1 MNAVKTRVVC
11 CMFISMAV
19 TMDAVGGPAP
29 TPKAPPESPKVGE
42 PAPALRFA
50 GLLQAP
56 AETKVDWTS
65 LRGKVVVLEFWATWC
80 GPCVRS
86 IPGMN
91 KLEAAHENDPIVFIH
106 VTDEEESV
114 VTKFLK
120 KTPMHGWVGIDD
132 GGKTFTNYAVNG
144 RPKIAVVGKDGTFL
158 GWHDPRFLVLEPD
171 ILEEVLTTGSS
182 DRLWPIQ
189 GEHDDPLA
197 GVARRDPDGGKTRNL
212 CDIVIRR
219 SDTSS
224 AKRQGGGDSSGNW
237 SFDRPIRKHI
247 ANFCDVQSTRM
258 IDTVGLPEE
267 HYDVIALGAHG
278 SSPAMREAVCRL
290 IGATFELALVR
301 EKRLMD
307 VFLLATLPQ
316 REPTL
321 TPSWGGVYSDAET
334 HLSAPSMEI
343 LERMKNGDNYFFALC
358 PLSMLADGVS
368 RPAGKPVIS
377 ELGDLLEKADDVY
390 SFCFPYPAEEPDG
403 FLRALEEHVGL
414 TLTPAK
420 REVEVLVIRPAGP
433 APSPIGN

>member
-19 TMDAVGGPAP
+19 TMYAVGGPTP

-56 AETKVDWTS
+56 AETKVDWAS
-65 LRGKVVVLEFWATWC
+65 LRGKVVVLDFWATWC

-91 KLEAAHENDPIVFIH
+91 KLEAAHENDAIVFVH
-106 VTDEEESV
+106 VTDEEQSV
-114 VTKFLK
+114 VTEFLK

-144 RPKIAVVGKDGTFL
+144 RPKIAVIGKDGTFL
-158 GWHDPRFLVLEPD
+158 GWHDPRFLILEPD
-171 ILEEVLTTGSS
+171 ILKEVLTTGSS
-182 DRLWPIQ
+182 DRLWSTQ
-189 GEHDDPLA
+189 GEHEDPLT
-197 GVARRDPDGGKTRNL
+197 GVAREHAGGGKTRNL

-224 AKRQGGGDSSGNW
+224 AKRQSGGDSSGEW
-237 SFDRPIRKHI
+237 RFDRPLRKHI
-247 ANFCDVQSTRM
+247 ANFCGVQSTRM
-258 IDTVGLPEE
+258 IDTVTLPED
-267 HYDVIALGAHG
+267 HYDVIALGEHG
-278 SSPAMREAVCRL
+278 STPAMREAVCRL
-290 IGATFELALVR
+290 IGATFELARVR

-307 VFLLATLPQ
+307 VYLLKTLPR

-334 HLSAPSMEI
+334 HLSAPSAEI
-343 LERMKNGDNYFFALC
+343 LERMKNGENYFFVLC
-358 PLSMLADGVS
+358 PLSLLADGVS
-368 RPAGKPVIS
+368 GAAGKPVIS
-377 ELGDLLEKADDVY
+377 DLGELPEKADDVY
-390 SFCFPYPAEEPDG
+390 SFCFPYSAEEPDG
-403 FLRALEEHVGL
+403 FLKALEEHVGL
-414 TLTPAK
+414 TLTPAE
-420 REVEVLVIRPAGP
+420 REVEVLVIRSAEPAVP
-433 APSPIGN
+433 

>member
-1 MNAVKTRVVC
+1 MNAVKTRVVW
-11 CMFISMAV
+11 CMFISMVV
-19 TMDAVGGPAP
+19 TMYAVGGPARAQ
-29 TPKAPPESPKVGE
+29 KARPEPPKVGE
-42 PAPALRFA
+42 PAPALRFVR
-50 GLLQAP
+50 LLQAP
-56 AETKVDWTS
+56 AETKVDWAS
-65 LRGKVVVLEFWATWC
+65 LRGKVVVLDFWATWC

-120 KTPMHGWVGIDD
+120 KTPIHGWVGIDD
-132 GGKTFTNYAVNG
+132 GVKTITNYAVNG
-144 RPKIAVVGKDGTFL
+144 LPKIAVVGKDGAFL
-158 GWHDPRFLVLEPD
+158 GWHDPRFLILEPD
-171 ILEEVLTTGSS
+171 IIVEVLTSGSS
-182 DRLWPIQ
+182 DRLWPTQ
-189 GEHDDPLA
+189 GAHEDPLA
-197 GVARRDPDGGKTRNL
+197 GVARKDPGGGKTPNL

-224 AKRQGGGDSSGNW
+224 AKRQGGGDSSGYW
-237 SFDRPIRKHI
+237 SFDRPLRKHI
-247 ANFCDVQSTRM
+247 ANFCGVQSTRM
-258 IDTVGLPEE
+258 IDTATLPED

-278 SSPAMREAVCRL
+278 STPAMREAVCRL
-290 IGATFELALVR
+290 IGATFELAFVR

-307 VFLLATLPQ
+307 VYLLKTLPR

-334 HLSAPSMEI
+334 HLSAPSVEI

-368 RPAGKPVIS
+368 GPAGKPVIS
-377 ELGDLLEKADDVY
+377 ELGDLPEKADDVY
-390 SFCFPYPAEEPDG
+390 SFCFPYSAEEPGG
-403 FLRALEEHVGL
+403 FLKGLEEHVGL

-420 REVEVLVIRPAGP
+420 REVEVLVIRPAEP
-433 APSPIGN
+433 ATSPMGN